1 MIEGEAIK
9 RFYREAIVR
18 WNISAGNLKF
28 ESDQGLGQIL
38 LMETKFESDQGLGEI
53 FLPETKFESGQGQG
67 KGILFSYFYQV
78 HCFLASVKM

>member
-28 ESDQGLGQIL
+28 ESDQGR
-38 LMETKFESDQGLGEI
+38 SEI

-78 HCFLASVKM
+78 HCSLASVKM